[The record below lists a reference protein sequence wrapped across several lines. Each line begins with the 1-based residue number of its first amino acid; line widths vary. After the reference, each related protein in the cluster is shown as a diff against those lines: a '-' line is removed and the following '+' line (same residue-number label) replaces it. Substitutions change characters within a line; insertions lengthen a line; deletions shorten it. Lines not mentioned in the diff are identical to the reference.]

1 VDCLWIVHYLVVRN
15 AQQAGISRLFHYQR
29 FDARD
34 LEDTLE
40 RNRIHVSNIKNVNDP
55 WDCRP
60 YFEVDVSDPRQ
71 RQRWADR
78 LRPLVEANVALQQK
92 IARLQRPWDQ
102 DERFLELTIVSLMKH
117 NHANNIE
124 LWRMYCLTPD
134 PVSILMW
141 AHYAKQHTG
150 ICLEFDTDQNLF
162 GRALK
167 VTYRKCLPV
176 ITADLFADQEAL
188 TETILLTKSDKWS
201 YEDEYRLLPRDG
213 RLDPTFSLTCYD
225 DFLSLPPHALSAV
238 IAGPNCA
245 DEHIKLVE
253 GLIAKHAPHVAFKRA
268 GCLPQGYALSIAP
281 SVTPTARR

>member
-1 VDCLWIVHYLVVRN
+1 MRN
-15 AQQAGISRLFHYQR
+15 AQQAGIGRLFHYQR
-29 FDARD
+29 FDACH

-60 YFEVDVSDPRQ
+60 YFEVDVSDPSQ

-78 LRPLVEANVALQQK
+78 LRPLVEDEDNVDLQQK

-124 LWRMYCLTPD
+124 RWRMYCLTPD
-134 PVSILMW
+134 PASILMW
-141 AHYAKQHTG
+141 SHYAKQHTG

-162 GRALK
+162 GRAQK
-167 VTYRKCLPV
+167 VTYGQCLPV
-176 ITADLFADQEAL
+176 ITADLFADQEVL

-213 RLDPTFSLTCYD
+213 KLDPTFSVTCYD

-238 IAGPNCA
+238 IVGPNCA
-245 DEHIKLVE
+245 DEHIGVVE
-253 GLIAKHAPHVAFKRA
+253 HLIAKHAPHVMLKRA
-268 GCLPQGYALSIAP
+268 ACVPHEYAISIA
-281 SVTPTARR
+281 TPVSATARH